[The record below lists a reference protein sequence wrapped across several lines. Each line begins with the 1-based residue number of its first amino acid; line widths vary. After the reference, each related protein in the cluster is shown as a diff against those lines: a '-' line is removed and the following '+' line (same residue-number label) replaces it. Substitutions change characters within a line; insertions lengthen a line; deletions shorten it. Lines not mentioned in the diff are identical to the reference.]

1 MYRYGNHNSLL
12 TFFSRYLV
20 EGNNLDGTIP
30 REISSLK
37 DLEFL
42 GMERGNLMGQ
52 IPSSLSSLTKLF
64 FLDLDFNSLSGKFL
78 FKEGSIQFAF
88 I

>member
-1 MYRYGNHNSLL
+1 MYRYGNHD
-12 TFFSRYLV
+12 YLV
-20 EGNNLDGTIP
+20 LTIFICTCLAEGNNLDGTIP

-52 IPSSLSSLTKLF
+52 IPSSLSNLTKLF
-64 FLDLDFNSLSGKFL
+64 FLDLDFNSLTGKFL
-78 FKEGSIQFAF
+78 CRYFA
-88 I
+88 II